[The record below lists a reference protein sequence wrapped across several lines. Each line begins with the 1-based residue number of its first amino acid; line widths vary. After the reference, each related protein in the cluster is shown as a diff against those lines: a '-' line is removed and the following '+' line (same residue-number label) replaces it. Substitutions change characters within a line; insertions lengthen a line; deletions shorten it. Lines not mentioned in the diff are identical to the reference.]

1 MLVAMGMVAM
11 RASRATSLL
20 VSRKNLNSWR
30 GCVDCVFTCG
40 KAKVLIQQSHTFLPK
55 NLAYWLVLGD
65 LRGILHRI
73 YAAIVREVTSVTHSG
88 LITRLPISLGCNYLL
103 GEKWKAVAP
112 GLPTRCT
119 NAPLV
124 TLNVRPIKEI

>member
-73 YAAIVREVTSVTHSG
+73 YAAIVREVTKVTPSMEEE
-88 LITRLPISLGCNYLL
+88 RKVSP
-103 GEKWKAVAP
+103 ERWMP
-112 GLPTRCT
+112 
-119 NAPLV
+119 
-124 TLNVRPIKEI
+124 